1 MPTPYP
7 PRIAPARGIV
17 LLAVLALVTALAG
30 LLSPLTAQ
38 QTAVTG
44 LVRDDVGNPLPG
56 ATVRLEGEDG
66 RTSVGDADGAFRFV
80 GVAPGE
86 YTLSATYLGYSAAS
100 ATVTVMAGA
109 TSTAVLVMQPAPLEV
124 EGITTYGEL
133 TRGQAQ
139 ALNAQKNSP
148 NLKYVISEELFDL
161 YPDINAAETVQRL
174 PGVSIARDQG
184 EGRFVQVRGL
194 GEQFNS
200 LTVNG
205 VRLPS
210 IGRGSERAVE
220 LDIVPSSMVEEI
232 SVTKALRPD
241 MDGDAL
247 GGTVDM
253 VYKRPGSEPFLHL
266 DLGGGLNDQQSEIDS
281 WGQGIVSVS
290 GNAGTRFADD
300 RLGILVAGSYHDTER
315 GSLFESWRYVED
327 EGGELSRHRTTD
339 YDVGRKNMGLLSS
352 LDLQYSDTGELTFAV
367 NWQHYLE
374 DEIRRLAIYNI
385 GPLTEQRFTGNR
397 VREQDMLFA
406 QVAGDQQ
413 FGRAR
418 LEFQGSWS
426 QGEEDWPDITEFRWT
441 RSNPMLAGLSDAEI
455 DDLGAMSTFNGVD
468 APLTLDYAY
477 FYPTSVESGQQ
488 SAGADLT
495 VLAGGSGNSSFKVGG
510 RFTSADRTYLFSSV
524 RSTPTDPSTFTIEGG
539 TFGLPEVKFDDPEIG
554 QLGLSSPLTPA
565 DPRTNASSYE
575 AEERTLAGYLMN
587 TTDWSDRFTTMV
599 GVRVERTSHDYLQF
613 STGNEGEGSYTSV
626 LPSAHGIV
634 RLDPNSQV
642 RFAVSRGLS
651 RPSFRSLVPVDVVDE
666 EDLEISRGNPE
677 LEPTTAWSF
686 DLMFERYGNQLGFLS
701 GGLFYKK
708 LQDPIA
714 GGSYT
719 ESVGGTQYTVF
730 QPLNGGS
737 ATVYGF
743 EVAAY
748 QRLSAL
754 GLPLFRHLALNAN
767 YTWNHSEADFG
778 SEREREYPLPNS
790 PEHTGNLS
798 LIYENP
804 NAGFTTVVAGNY
816 RSYMWEKFEGGQL
829 HNDIW
834 TGSEFHLDVSMRKD
848 WTRGLSTYLQLN
860 NLTNESDREIQ
871 GEPSESFSRIH
882 ERESYSWWATLG
894 VRVTR

>member
-1 MPTPYP
+1 MSMPT
-7 PRIAPARGIV
+7 APVLFLRLFF
-17 LLAVLALVTALAG
+17 LLALLA
-30 LLSPLTAQ
+30 SPLTAQ
-38 QTAVTG
+38 QTTISG
-44 LVRDDVGNPLPG
+44 LVRDDVGNALPE
-56 ATVRLEGEDG
+56 ATVRLAESG
-66 RTSVGDADGAFRFV
+66 RAVVSNADGAFRFS
-80 GVAPGE
+80 GLTAGT
-86 YTLSATYLGYSAAS
+86 YTLTATYLGYTTAS
-100 ATVTVMAGA
+100 ASITVAAGA
-109 TSTAVLVMQPAPLEV
+109 TASSTLVMEPAPLEL
-124 EGITTYGEL
+124 EGITSWGEL

-148 NLKYVISEELFDL
+148 NLKYVISEELFGL

-210 IGRGSERAVE
+210 IGRGAERSVE

-253 VYKRPGSEPFLHL
+253 VYKRPGSEPFLYL

-300 RLGILVAGSYHDTER
+300 RLGVLVAGSYHDTER

-352 LDLQYSDTGELTFAV
+352 LDYQYSGTGELTFAL

-385 GPLTEQRFTGNR
+385 GPLTESRFTGNR

-406 QVAGDQQ
+406 QLAGDQQ
-413 FGRAR
+413 LGGAR

-426 QGEEDWPDITEFRWT
+426 EGTEDWPDITEFQWT
-441 RSNPMLAGLSDAEI
+441 RSNPALGGLSDSQI
-455 DDLGAMSTFNGVD
+455 DALGAMSTFPGVD

-477 FYPTSVESGQQ
+477 FYPTSVESGQRT
-488 SAGADLT
+488 AGGDLT
-495 VLAGGSGNSSFKVGG
+495 FLMGSSGNSSFKVGT
-510 RFTSADRTYLFSSV
+510 RFTQADRTYLYSNV
-524 RSTPTDPSTFTIEGG
+524 RAFPTDGSSSTVEGG
-539 TFGLPEVKFDDPEIG
+539 SFGLAEVKFDDPEISG
-554 QLGLSSPLTPA
+554 LGLASPLVPA

-587 TTDWSDRFTTMV
+587 TTDWTPSFTTMI
-599 GVRVERTSHDYLQF
+599 GVRIERTSHDYLQF
-613 STGNEGEGSYTSV
+613 STGNEGSGDYTST
-626 LPSAHGIV
+626 LPSAHAIY
-634 RLDPNSQV
+634 RLSPNSQL
-642 RFAVSRGLS
+642 RMAVSRGLS
-651 RPSFRSLVPVDVVDE
+651 RPSFRSLVPVDVVDN

-677 LEPTTAWSF
+677 LEPTTAWSY

-701 GGLFYKK
+701 GGVFFKK

-714 GGSYT
+714 RGSYL
-719 ESVGGTQYTVF
+719 EMVDGTQYTVF

-748 QRLSAL
+748 QRLSSL
-754 GLPLFRHLALNAN
+754 GIGLFRHLALNAN

-804 NAGFTTVVAGNY
+804 NAGFSTVVAGNY

-834 TGSEFHLDVSMRKD
+834 TGSEFHLDVSLRKD
-848 WTRGLSTYLQLN
+848 WATGLSTYLQLN